1 MPSQA
6 FGFTGLAVHVGMHN
20 SVLIHKQNIRLF
32 ERILSVKEALR
43 QIGNAYRVTQAFGN
57 AHYDRFAVNVF
68 NAICSGVFAD
78 YIVENRKLEYIGSF
92 KNSSTLAILICV
104 YASSFALKS

>member
-1 MPSQA
+1 MTSFFDKGNNKMLSDTCFYMPSQA
-6 FGFTGLAVHVGMHN
+6 FGFTGLAVPVGIHN

-78 YIVENRKLEYIGSF
+78 YIVENRKL
-92 KNSSTLAILICV
+92 V
-104 YASSFALKS
+104 LKA